1 MGDDGRSRSPAP
13 AGKKAALGIG
23 LYLTFAC
30 MGFSTGWSSVDSI
43 FQQVNK
49 YVMVYED
56 LSFASNLVYITSAAA
71 ATVLLLT
78 FLGLYC
84 APNGVE
90 LRTVAFFET
99 TITAVLAAS
108 CTVQL
113 SLALYWDHARWVVE
127 TCAFVGAMMGNIQ
140 AFIIYPFFNAFYRT
154 ELLGAM
160 NVGETSTSLFCGVL
174 ALAQS
179 PSVGVEN
186 FSVTTYF
193 GIVFAGAFIA
203 SCAWASLACQTGH
216 RRNDVDNGEAD
227 LPADEEQGGSVGEGG
242 GSGAGR
248 GGGEG
253 GGYGATDADTTGDGD
268 DASEGR
274 TKQKR
279 ASFEEV
285 LGAGGAVSRGTHG
298 IALTEEAARDAFA
311 TTPTGER
318 VRRKASFFDLENMAG
333 YVDHTCGRVVMLVE
347 NFVTVVG
354 REGSHLKHF
363 ATLAIINTLMTW
375 SMVGSLIPFSAAA
388 AAGTCNSADE
398 DARMFIRLCTSVSSI
413 CRVLGPLC
421 VRADGKW
428 WGHPTF
434 VKFVG
439 VCGIL
444 INIAFCLPAFVGPV
458 ASAPGS
464 FWATDEGRAVLLCG
478 YVLSTPIEPFMQLHL
493 LLQTQRENSGSSKRI
508 IDAGFSFAAIVVLL
522 SYGVAGMLAS
532 YTKTGTLV
540 CRDSVFSHY

>member
-1 MGDDGRSRSPAP
+1 M
-13 AGKKAALGIG
+13 
-23 LYLTFAC
+23 
-30 MGFSTGWSSVDSI
+30 DSI

-179 PSVGVEN
+179 PSAGVEN

-203 SCAWASLACQTGH
+203 SPFSSLF
-216 RRNDVDNGEAD
+216 RVSPPPPFS
-227 LPADEEQGGSVGEGG
+227 LLVFS
-242 GSGAGR
+242 
-248 GGGEG
+248 
-253 GGYGATDADTTGDGD
+253 
-268 DASEGR
+268 
-274 TKQKR
+274 
-279 ASFEEV
+279 SFI
-285 LGAGGAVSRGTHG
+285 R
-298 IALTEEAARDAFA
+298 
-311 TTPTGER
+311 
-318 VRRKASFFDLENMAG
+318 
-333 YVDHTCGRVVMLVE
+333 
-347 NFVTVVG
+347 
-354 REGSHLKHF
+354 SHLSSVLVNSSGVSHCVF
-363 ATLAIINTLMTW
+363 F
-375 SMVGSLIPFSAAA
+375 VSL
-388 AAGTCNSADE
+388 
-398 DARMFIRLCTSVSSI
+398 L
-413 CRVLGPLC
+413 
-421 VRADGKW
+421 
-428 WGHPTF
+428 
-434 VKFVG
+434 
-439 VCGIL
+439 
-444 INIAFCLPAFVGPV
+444 
-458 ASAPGS
+458 
-464 FWATDEGRAVLLCG
+464 
-478 YVLSTPIEPFMQLHL
+478 
-493 LLQTQRENSGSSKRI
+493 
-508 IDAGFSFAAIVVLL
+508 
-522 SYGVAGMLAS
+522 
-532 YTKTGTLV
+532 
-540 CRDSVFSHY
+540 